1 MTTLLNDRTP
11 IFNPRKDEGLELYRK
26 NELRKR

>member
-1 MTTLLNDRTP
+1 MSTFLIERTP
-11 IFNPRKDEGLELYRK
+11 IFNPQKDEGLELYRK